1 VSQHPTN
8 TLIPAGWGYS
18 PFPDGRTSDEAILTF
33 AATLTHVD
41 GGDVA
46 SSGPVDA
53 TRRSAADVVSA
64 MEHDD
69 GQALFGFARR
79 LGLSAPEADDAV
91 QETLVKVYVQLRR
104 GVAILNPRAW
114 AFRACYRVC
123 MDHHRR
129 SRRLQRAVERAAP
142 LPGVATGP
150 DVDDAS
156 ALWAEVD
163 RLPARQRHVLYLRY
177 VVDLSFAD
185 VAATLGITASAAR
198 SHDTQ
203 ARAALRRVFE
213 GR

>member
-1 VSQHPTN
+1 MC
-8 TLIPAGWGYS
+8 
-18 PFPDGRTSDEAILTF
+18 RCAILTV

-41 GGDVA
+41 GGDIA

-64 MEHDD
+64 MEHED

-79 LGLSAPEADDAV
+79 LGLSAVEADDAV
-91 QETLVKVYVQLRR
+91 QETLVKVYVELRR
-104 GVAILNPRAW
+104 GVSILNPRAW

-129 SRRLQRAVERAAP
+129 SSRQRRAIERADARP
-142 LPGVATGP
+142 IADAGP
-150 DVDDAS
+150 DVDDAY
-156 ALWAEVD
+156 ALWTEVD
-163 RLPARQRHVLYLRY
+163 RLPARQRQVLYLRY
-177 VVDLSFAD
+177 AVDMSFAD
-185 VAATLGITASAAR
+185 VAATLGISAGAAR

-203 ARAALRRVFE
+203 ARATLRRVFE